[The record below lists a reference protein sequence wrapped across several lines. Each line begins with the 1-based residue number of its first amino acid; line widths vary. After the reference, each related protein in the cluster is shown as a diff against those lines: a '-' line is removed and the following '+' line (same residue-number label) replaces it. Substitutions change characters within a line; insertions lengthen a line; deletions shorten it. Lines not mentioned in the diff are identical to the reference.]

1 MTRLQLWSAPSL
13 MMCVSMMFPS
23 CVSALCASQQQH
35 VPGSC
40 RYSTEHYTSCLGQLF
55 KLSHRNMAEEGQGFV
70 DLLTAEDWM
79 LMMMMPC
86 YSFTAQFEF
95 ASQHGYSQCS
105 RGSLGLNTESTV

>member
-1 MTRLQLWSAPSL
+1 
-13 MMCVSMMFPS
+13 
-23 CVSALCASQQQH
+23 
-35 VPGSC
+35 
-40 RYSTEHYTSCLGQLF
+40 
-55 KLSHRNMAEEGQGFV
+55 MAEEGQGFV

-105 RGSLGLNTESTV
+105 RGNLGLNTESTV